1 MQEPTLGSL
10 EEASQS
16 NSDLRIVLRE
26 LIRAHGADALKR
38 GDVAAIAAPDHDIG
52 RAADGEQPGALDDA
66 AR

>member
-26 LIRAHGADALKR
+26 LIRAQ
-38 GDVAAIAAPDHDIG
+38 APM
-52 RAADGEQPGALDDA
+52 P
-66 AR
+66 